1 MKNEHQHYKVEY
13 TCPKHPEIIKD
24 RPGKCPN
31 CGMDLVKKETD
42 SKKVGDVEL
51 ESLLKPTNEFVV
63 SSVPVTTIEQRGEQI
78 EIEALGNIAYDTRQV

>member
-1 MKNEHQHYKVEY
+1 MDLVKMEMKNEHQHYKVEY
-13 TCPKHPEIIKD
+13 TCQMHPERIKD
-24 RPGKCPN
+24 RPGKCPI

-63 SSVPVTTIEQRGEQI
+63 SSVPVTTIEQRGEQ
-78 EIEALGNIAYDTRQV
+78 